1 MLSAS
6 SKSSRVTLFAHFKAR
21 RPEIED
27 VIVAR
32 VRRMAESAG
41 AGQRYIE
48 GLEAAVAAA
57 LDFGFAAFRLGGS
70 RVDASVPAELLTQAR
85 LAARS
90 GAPLDAMLHQ
100 YFAGYSLLSDF
111 LVEEAEKIGLTGG
124 ELKYLLRAQ
133 TALLDRIVVA
143 VSEEFQLEADIGFEP
158 SERRRVA
165 HVKRLLAGEV
175 LDLSEF
181 AYSLE
186 ASHVGMIGTGY
197 GVIDAI
203 RDLAKALDC
212 RLLMVRHGEQTAWA
226 WLGTPSGFDSAELD
240 TALASRSPMQIR
252 LAIGEPGDGIAGWR
266 LTHEQA
272 RSVAPIALRGPKP
285 VVRYR
290 EAALLASMLQDTLL
304 VRSLRRLYLEPL
316 SKARNG
322 GVVLRQTLRA
332 YFLAERNT
340 SSAAAA
346 LGVSRQTVINRLR
359 TVEGLLERPL
369 NGCAMELEAALRLED
384 WDSSSLPG

>member
-1 MLSAS
+1 MPSAL
-6 SKSSRVTLFAHFKAR
+6 SKSSQVTLFAHLKAR
-21 RPEIED
+21 RPEIEE

-32 VRRMAESAG
+32 VHRMAESAG
-41 AGQRYIE
+41 VGQRYVE
-48 GLEAAVAAA
+48 GLEDAVSAAI
-57 LDFGFAAFRLGGS
+57 DFGLSAFKPGDGHR
-70 RVDASVPAELLTQAR
+70 DVPVPPELLTQAR

-90 GAPLDAMLHQ
+90 GAALDAILHQ

-111 LVEEAEKIGLTGG
+111 LIEEAEEIGLSGA
-124 ELKYLLRAQ
+124 ELKRLLRAQ
-133 TALLDRIVVA
+133 TALLDRLIVA
-143 VSEEFQLEADIGFEP
+143 VSEEYQLEADAGLDP

-165 HVKRLLAGEV
+165 HVERLLAGEV
-175 LDLSEF
+175 LDVSEF
-181 AYSLE
+181 VYRLE
-186 ASHVGMIGTGY
+186 ASHVGMIGTGH

-212 RLLMVRHGEQTAWA
+212 GLLIVRRGEQTAWA
-226 WLGTPSGFDSAELD
+226 WLGAPNGSDFAELD
-240 TALASRSPMQIR
+240 TALASRLPTRVR
-252 LAIGEPGDGIAGWR
+252 LAVGEPSEGIAGWR

-272 RSVAPIALRGPKP
+272 KSAAPIALRGPKP

-290 EAALLASMLQDTLL
+290 EVALLVSMLQDALL

-359 TVEGLLERPL
+359 TVEGLLERRL

-384 WDSSSLPG
+384 WNSSLLLA